1 MISAGLPRKRAAGLA
16 AAALAGLCALLP
28 TSEGTAKG
36 RERSGEEWV
45 SRQAGVPLLA
55 IVALRE
61 QHVTIYDAAGRLS
74 RAPVS
79 TGQSGYETPAGIYS
93 VIQKEA
99 EHFSNL
105 YDDASMPFMQRI
117 TWSGIALHAGVLPG
131 YPASH
136 GCIRMPYAF
145 AEHLFEL
152 TKLGMRVVVTPHDV
166 APLDIAH
173 PALFQPKPLDS
184 GLTAS
189 IPAAS
194 GAQPVAL
201 GGSTAHPPVAL
212 TLRALVEAKAAEA
225 SEATR
230 RAEAARLAALRAA
243 GDAMRSRRA
252 VRMAETAVTR
262 AAAQLKDAERTTEN
276 LPSPESVWL
285 GEDLESAKNK
295 LRANLT
301 KAASALAAIQT
312 EAEPLLEVAANLREA
327 VKVAEAARLAAV
339 AAAREAATRMAP
351 ISVFISRQAQ
361 RLYVRQAFQPLFE
374 SPVTISDGDRPIGTH
389 VFTALDYVNDG
400 AQLRWS
406 AVSMAGGEQEGEHR
420 RAEHRHGATDA
431 ATADLGAAKAALE
444 RIAIPQEA
452 RDRVSEVVSPGS
464 SLVISDE
471 LLSKETSKGTEFVVL
486 MSGEPQGGIRIRR
499 HNPLAYPVGY
509 GRYDGFMRAYGRGGS
524 SWW

>member
-1 MISAGLPRKRAAGLA
+1 MRAAGLA
-16 AAALAGLCALLP
+16 AVALAGLCSLLP
-28 TSEGTAKG
+28 TSQGAARS

-55 IVALRE
+55 VVALRE
-61 QHVTIYDAAGRLS
+61 QRVTIYDAAGRLS

-79 TGQSGYETPAGIYS
+79 TGQSGYETPAGVYS

-136 GCIRMPYAF
+136 GCIRMPHTF

-152 TKLGMRVVVTPHDV
+152 TKLGMRVVVAPRDV
-166 APLDIAH
+166 APLEISN
-173 PALFQPKPLDS
+173 PALFQPKPLD
-184 GLTAS
+184 GALVAAS

-194 GAQPVAL
+194 DAQPLAL
-201 GGSTAHPPVAL
+201 AGASAAHQPVPGL
-212 TLRALVEAKAAEA
+212 TLRKLVEVRAAEA

-243 GDAMRSRRA
+243 GDTMRSRRA
-252 VRMAETAVTR
+252 IRMAEAAVTR
-262 AAAQLKDAERTTEN
+262 AAAQLKEAERATES
-276 LPSPESVWL
+276 LPSPESVWQ
-285 GEDLESAKNK
+285 GEDIELSKNK
-295 LRANLT
+295 LRAAVI
-301 KAASALAAIQT
+301 KAASVLAAVQA
-312 EAEPLLEVAANLREA
+312 EAEPLTETAASLREA
-327 VKVAEAARLAAV
+327 VKAAEAARSAAV

-374 SPVTISDGDRPIGTH
+374 VPITISDADRPIGTH

-400 AQLRWS
+400 AGLRWS
-406 AVSMAGGEQEGEHR
+406 ALSMTGSEREGEHAHAGR
-420 RAEHRHGATDA
+420 RRGDDA
-431 ATADLGAAKAALE
+431 PAANLVAAKAALE
-444 RIAIPQEA
+444 RIAIPQQA

-464 SLVISDE
+464 SLIISDE

-499 HNPLAYPVGY
+499 HNPFAYPVGY
-509 GRYDGFMRAYGRGGS
+509 GRYDGFMRAYGRGGN